1 LAGCGRKLGAALA
14 VSSLDRVWPVPASLV
29 VSALAVAAA
38 MLSAE
43 ATGDDQS
50 LRRMQQETERRALGM
65 TSHYLAPS

>member
-1 LAGCGRKLGAALA
+1 
-14 VSSLDRVWPVPASLV
+14 
-29 VSALAVAAA
+29 